1 MTTPVQS
8 TVKLYEALKALST
21 LEFLMPHSPSR
32 RLGLLRIATVSVAAC
47 ALFTATP
54 GVFAQNFPSK
64 PIRWLV
70 AAPAGSSLDVIAR
83 ALQDKLS
90 SSLGQPVVVENRPQA
105 GGTVATHEV
114 AKAAPDGHTWLL
126 GFNGPVAFAPYL
138 YSKLPYSPSKDLAP
152 VVLLTSQPNVI
163 AVNASV
169 PANTMAELVALLKA
183 SPGKYNYASVGNGSS
198 SHLTMEYLKALTGTY
213 AVHIPF
219 NGGPPAALATAS
231 GDTQILATV
240 PTLILPQVRA
250 GRMKAL
256 AVTGKERYSLTPDLP
271 TVAQSGVKELA
282 NFEAIAW
289 NGVLMPAGTPSAIV
303 ERANAALNAA
313 MKDEAVQQRLKTAG
327 LDTVGGT
334 PEAFGKLIGM
344 EAAKWE
350 PIIQRS
356 GAKLD

>member
-1 MTTPVQS
+1 MHR
-8 TVKLYEALKALST
+8 L
-21 LEFLMPHSPSR
+21 SR
-32 RLGLLRIATVSVAAC
+32 RHYLQSIATFSIAAC
-47 ALFTATP
+47 ALFTPATSL
-54 GVFAQNFPSK
+54 FAQNFPSK
-64 PIRWLV
+64 PIRWVV

-83 ALQDKLS
+83 ALQDKLKD
-90 SSLGQPVVVENRPQA
+90 SLGQPVVVENRPQA
-105 GGTVATHEV
+105 GGTVGTNEV

-126 GFNGPVAFAPYL
+126 GFNGPVAFAPFL
-138 YSKLPYSPSKDLAP
+138 YSKLPYNPLKDLAP
-152 VVLLTSQPNVI
+152 VVLLTSQPNVL
-163 AVNASV
+163 AVNANV
-169 PANTMAELVALLKA
+169 PANSVAELVALLKA

-219 NGGPPAALATAS
+219 NGGPPAALSTAG

-271 TVAQSGVKELA
+271 TMAQSGVKELV

-289 NGVLMPAGTPSAIV
+289 NGVLMPAGTPRAVIERVNSAI
-303 ERANAALNAA
+303 NTA
-313 MKDEAVQQRLKTAG
+313 MKDAAVQERLKTAG
-327 LDTVGGT
+327 LDAVGGT
-334 PEAFGKLIGM
+334 PEAFGKLIGD

-350 PIIQRS
+350 PIIRRS